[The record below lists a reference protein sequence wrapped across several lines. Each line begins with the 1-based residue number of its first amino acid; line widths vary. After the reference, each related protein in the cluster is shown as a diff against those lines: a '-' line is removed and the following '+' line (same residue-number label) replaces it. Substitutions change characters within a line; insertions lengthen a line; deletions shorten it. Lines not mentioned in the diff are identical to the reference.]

1 MYLCLLEAKFYLKS
15 PSIELTWQDAKE
27 SCKNISEGS
36 HLLSL
41 SRPEETKDLIP
52 FMKDH
57 NLSSVWIDNQV
68 ETRYTWMDGT
78 DYCKPF

>member
-1 MYLCLLEAKFYLKS
+1 MQS
-15 PSIELTWQDAKE
+15 PRSELTWEEAKE
-27 SCKNISEGS
+27 TCKNRSEES

-68 ETRYTWMDGT
+68 ETGYTWMDGT
-78 DYCKPF
+78 NYCKIF